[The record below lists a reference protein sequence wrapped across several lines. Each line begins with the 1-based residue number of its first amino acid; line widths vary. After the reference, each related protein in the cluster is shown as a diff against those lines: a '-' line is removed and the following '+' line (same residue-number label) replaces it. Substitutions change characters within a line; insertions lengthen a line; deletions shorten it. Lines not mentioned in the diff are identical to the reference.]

1 MIISIGCKICKR
13 EIHILVPRG
22 GYSLWARGLKSIQEA
37 MPQLSEDDR
46 ELLISNICGRC
57 FDKLFEEK

>member
-1 MIISIGCKICKR
+1 MILSVKCKVCKR
-13 EIHILVPRG
+13 DITVMVPRG
-22 GYSLWARGLKSIQEA
+22 GYNLWARGLKRIQDA

-46 ELLISNICGRC
+46 ELLMSGICGRC